1 MKGVIEML
9 FMKHLFRTFIA
20 AIVTVIG
27 TLAGIAM
34 WGELWKAGL
43 EERFEKV
50 ASKIFKKGS

>member
-1 MKGVIEML
+1 ML
-9 FMKHLFRTFIA
+9 FIKHLFRTFIA